1 MKNGLKIILSVVA
14 LVAVLGLATLG
25 YRVLSDRY
33 LQEEGIT
40 LTANTT
46 GDPSADAGEPGAS
59 ETNTPADAQNG
70 STAAGEAT
78 AATAEDTSNKKEDL
92 TINPEMEA
100 KRLLTGET
108 DETGTAGS
116 MPEGGSKL
124 SDKYTADSDQSAAT
138 TQEGSDPATQTS
150 ADTTGSTAQEERFA
164 APDFSFQDASGNM
177 VNLSD
182 YRGKPVIL
190 NFWATWCGPCR
201 MEMPYLQAAYDTY
214 GSDVNFLIVNL
225 TDGGRDTVESA
236 TAFATDNGY
245 TFPLGFDVDYDGAY
259 TYGVSA
265 IPQTYFIDGEGY
277 LLGYH
282 EGTLPSQE
290 ALFEAIDTMLG
301 R

>member
-1 MKNGLKIILSVVA
+1 MKNGVKIILSVVA

-25 YRVLSDRY
+25 YRALSDRY

-40 LTANTT
+40 LAESPQADPTGNAKDESVAAASEDGANAVAEATSDT
-46 GDPSADAGEPGAS
+46 GSAS
-59 ETNTPADAQNG
+59 ETE
-70 STAAGEAT
+70 TAANAGKTVEV
-78 AATAEDTSNKKEDL
+78 
-92 TINPEMEA
+92 NPELEA
-100 KRLLTGET
+100 KRLLSGET
-108 DETGTAGS
+108 SETGTAGS

-164 APDFSFQDASGNM
+164 APDFSFRDASGNT

-182 YRGKPVIL
+182 YRGKPVVL

-245 TFPLGFDVDYDGAY
+245 TFPLGFDVDYNGAY
-259 TYGVSA
+259 AYGVSA